1 MPEPP
6 GRAIAK
12 NRITTGTLADSAARC
27 VNQGGF
33 LWVVACPE
41 RAEAVTPCVPG
52 AAQQTAVT
60 AKRKS
65 RVPDAVQRAALRS
78 AAPQIGDRQGHR
90 ILERPGVCSA
100 RSARVVLRP
109 GNANTVGDPLS
120 ASRGC
125 GQIAAG
131 LMSQRVL
138 ITAGAA
144 GIGREFA
151 RAFMANG
158 AKVFVCDIDDNA
170 LAAIAKEI
178 PGLTARRCD
187 MSSRAEIERMV
198 PEAVAALGGLDV
210 LINNAGIAG
219 LTLPIAEYPPDD
231 WDKVV
236 AVNLTAMFDVS
247 RLAIPHLKKSKA
259 GCIINMSSIA
269 GRYGFPNRSPYAAT
283 KWGAIGLTKTLAME
297 LGEWGIR
304 ANAIAPGAVEGDR
317 IVRVFQGR
325 AQISGRSMEEVK
337 ADAFAAQSIDGF
349 IDPKDIAQLA
359 VFLASD
365 AAKSI
370 SGQVIPIDKDRQK
383 A

>member
-1 MPEPP
+1 
-6 GRAIAK
+6 
-12 NRITTGTLADSAARC
+12 
-27 VNQGGF
+27 V
-33 LWVVACPE
+33 
-41 RAEAVTPCVPG
+41 
-52 AAQQTAVT
+52 
-60 AKRKS
+60 
-65 RVPDAVQRAALRS
+65 
-78 AAPQIGDRQGHR
+78 
-90 ILERPGVCSA
+90 
-100 RSARVVLRP
+100 
-109 GNANTVGDPLS
+109 
-120 ASRGC
+120 
-125 GQIAAG
+125 
-131 LMSQRVL
+131 QRVL
-138 ITAGAA
+138 ITAGAS

-151 RAFMANG
+151 RAFAATG
-158 AKVFVCDIDDNA
+158 AKVFVCDIDDKA
-170 LAAIAKEI
+170 LGHVVKEI
-178 PGLTARRCD
+178 PGVIARRCD
-187 MSSRAEIERMV
+187 MASRAEIERMV
-198 PEAVAALGGLDV
+198 PAGVEALGGLDV

-219 LTLPIAEYPPDD
+219 LTLPVEQYPPDD

-236 AVNLTAMFDVS
+236 AVNLTAMFDVA
-247 RLAIPHLKKSKA
+247 RLAIPHLKKSQA

-269 GRYGFPNRSPYAAT
+269 GRYGFANRSPYAAT
-283 KWGAIGLTKTLAME
+283 KWGVIGLTKTLAME

-325 AQISGRSMEEVK
+325 AQISGRSLEEVK

>member
-1 MPEPP
+1 VNAIPP
-6 GRAIAK
+6 G
-12 NRITTGTLADSAARC
+12 
-27 VNQGGF
+27 
-33 LWVVACPE
+33 
-41 RAEAVTPCVPG
+41 AE
-52 AAQQTAVT
+52 
-60 AKRKS
+60 S
-65 RVPDAVQRAALRS
+65 
-78 AAPQIGDRQGHR
+78 
-90 ILERPGVCSA
+90 
-100 RSARVVLRP
+100 
-109 GNANTVGDPLS
+109 PLS
-120 ASRGC
+120 TLLCC
-125 GQIAAG
+125 GQIALG
-131 LMSQRVL
+131 IMSQRVL
-138 ITAGAA
+138 ITAGGA

-151 RAFMANG
+151 RAFVANG
-158 AKVFVCDIDDNA
+158 AKVFVCDIDDKA

-178 PGLTARRCD
+178 PGLIASRCD
-187 MSSRAEIERMV
+187 MASRVEIERMV

-219 LTLPIAEYPPDD
+219 LTLPVAEYPPDD

-283 KWGAIGLTKTLAME
+283 KWGVIGFTKTLAME

-317 IVRVFQGR
+317 IVRVFRGR
-325 AQISGRSMEEVK
+325 AQISGRSLEQVK
-337 ADAFAAQSIDGF
+337 ADALAASSIKTM

-370 SGQVIPIDKDRQK
+370 SGQVIPIDNDRQK